1 MYSDPYPDLSPQQ
14 QSQSLAQRIFNQHDA
29 KTCWTVSEVSAWLTQ
44 VIRLD
49 MPNPFWICGELVL
62 TAKQAATGHLYAS
75 LRDETGATLP
85 LVYFNGMQAIRK
97 DNINSGDKVFAYG
110 HLDIYPQRCNVQFM
124 ASRIKRVGDTGTLT
138 ELLRKTLAKL
148 AAEGLTD
155 PARKKPLPRYPRR
168 IGLVTSP
175 TAAGYRDFLYTC
187 LSRVQNLTFLL
198 APSKVQGN
206 TAPAEMIDAIRLL
219 DEYGKCDLIVVT
231 RGGGGAED
239 LWCFNDE
246 ALARAIASAKT
257 PIVTAVGHERD
268 TTLVDYVSDLNAI
281 TPTKAAEI
289 VTQELYLA
297 TQTLQSHS
305 QRIVRAITWYR
316 QNLRYRLDQCLNA
329 RHLTHP
335 QEIISDR
342 KIRLANDELRL
353 ASALPHRAKILRS
366 KLDYLWQKL
375 LNAHATKLQQTRTR
389 LTALDTAMRTLD
401 PKGVLQRGYSIL
413 LDDNQHAI
421 RDAADAPPGT
431 HLTALL
437 QNGNLDLKVVKKN
450 PVPTGNESIELS
462 LL

>member
-1 MYSDPYPDLSPQQ
+1 MQP
-14 QSQSLAQRIFNQHDA
+14 QSLAQRVFSQHDP
-29 KTCWTVSEVSAWLTQ
+29 KTCWTVSEVVSWLTQ
-44 VIRLD
+44 VIKQD
-49 MPNPFWICGELVL
+49 MPNAFWMCGELVL
-62 TAKQAATGHLYAS
+62 TAKQASTGHLYAS
-75 LRDETGATLP
+75 LRDESGAIIP

-110 HLDIYPQRCNVQFM
+110 HLDIYQQRCTVQFQ
-124 ASRIKRVGDTGTLT
+124 ATRIRRVGDTGTLT

-148 AAEGLTD
+148 AEEGLTD
-155 PARKKPLPRYPRR
+155 PARKKPLPRYPKR

-175 TAAGYRDFLYTC
+175 SAAGYRDFLYTC
-187 LSRVQNLTFLL
+187 LSRAKNLTFLL
-198 APSKVQGN
+198 APSKVQGKE
-206 TAPAEMIDAIRLL
+206 APTELINAIRLL
-219 DEYGKCDLIVVT
+219 DDYGKCDLIVVT

-246 ALARAIASAKT
+246 ALARTIAATKT

-289 VTQELYLA
+289 VTQELFLA
-297 TQTLQSHS
+297 NQALQNFS
-305 QRIVRAITWYR
+305 QRLTRAMTWQR
-316 QNLRYRLDQCLNA
+316 QNLRYRLEQCLRA

-353 ASALPHRAKILRS
+353 VSALPHRAKILRS
-366 KLDYLWQKL
+366 RLDALWQRL
-375 LNAHATKLQQTRTR
+375 LTTHATKLQRTKTR
-389 LTALDTAMRTLD
+389 LTALETALRTLD

-413 LDDNQHAI
+413 LDDENHAI
-421 RDAADAPPGT
+421 REAKDAPPGT

-437 QNGNLDLKVVKKN
+437 QKGTLDLQVAKKKTVSTN
-450 PVPTGNESIELS
+450 NESIELS